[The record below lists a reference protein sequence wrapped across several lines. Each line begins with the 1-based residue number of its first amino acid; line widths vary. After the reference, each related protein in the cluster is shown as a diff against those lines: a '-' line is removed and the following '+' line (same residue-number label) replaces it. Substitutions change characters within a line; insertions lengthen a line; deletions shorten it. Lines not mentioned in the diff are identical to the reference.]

1 MVTSLVLA
9 AQQGGGLPVWPVA
22 NSEAC
27 VMVGN
32 PSSPIIASIY
42 AFGAR
47 NFDAKGALAAMVK
60 GGSDPDAHE
69 QLCPEWDN
77 LPDYLRH
84 GYLGPDTIRSDKLHS
99 GPSQTL
105 EFTTADFSIARFAQA
120 IGDTTT
126 YRTFMKRAQFWK
138 NIFDPRSGYIAPRR
152 LVANA

>member
-1 MVTSLVLA
+1 MRDPNKASLAWLLA
-9 AQQGGGLPVWPVA
+9 GSLLLSGSRTRP
-22 NSEAC
+22 
-27 VMVGN
+27 
-32 PSSPIIASIY
+32 
-42 AFGAR
+42 GAR
-47 NFDAKGALAAMVK
+47 ILLARSRSGIAALAAMVK

-77 LPDYLRH
+77 LSDYLRH

-138 NIFDPRSGYIAPRR
+138 NIFDPRTGYIAPRR